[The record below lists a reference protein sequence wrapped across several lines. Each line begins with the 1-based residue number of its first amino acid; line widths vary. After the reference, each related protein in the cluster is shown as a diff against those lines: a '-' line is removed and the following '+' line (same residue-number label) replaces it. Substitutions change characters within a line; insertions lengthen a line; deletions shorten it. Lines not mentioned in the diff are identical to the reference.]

1 VEPKSIAWFLPAFNE
16 AENLPIVIPDI
27 YGYLSSLAKTFT
39 ITIVNDGSKD
49 NTSLVAE
56 KLAREYPQVFV
67 VHHKINQGYGAAVR
81 SGLQASLATRH
92 ELIGYCDAD
101 NQFRI
106 QSLEP
111 MLDKIEM
118 AGAVIGYRLRRAD
131 GLKRLV
137 MGRGWT
143 SLSRIALGYDA
154 RDIDCGFKLFRREV
168 VAAVLPQITGRYA
181 AISPE
186 LITRI
191 QLAGFAVIEV
201 GVEHYPRTLGSQT
214 GDNLREI
221 FGSFL
226 DLYHLRREIKREM
239 ETNVA
244 NRS

>member
-1 VEPKSIAWFLPAFNE
+1 
-16 AENLPIVIPDI
+16 
-27 YGYLSSLAKTFT
+27 
-39 ITIVNDGSKD
+39 
-49 NTSLVAE
+49 
-56 KLAREYPQVFV
+56 
-67 VHHKINQGYGAAVR
+67 
-81 SGLQASLATRH
+81 
-92 ELIGYCDAD
+92 
-101 NQFRI
+101 
-106 QSLEP
+106 
-111 MLDKIEM
+111 
-118 AGAVIGYRLRRAD
+118 
-131 GLKRLV
+131 